1 MEQTWKTQ
9 RPLLMLFLS
18 LTASAKTASPVHGT
32 TVFSPSPR
40 TLPRIFRPSTNRS
53 PCLASPYFSALLGRA
68 HLSETVT
75 RLCNLIP
82 IPPSPHRRPVW
93 PSSVPI
99 CSNKPTT

>member
-18 LTASAKTASPVHGT
+18 PYLQRLPSRCTEPLF
-32 TVFSPSPR
+32 FSPSPR

-75 RLCNLIP
+75 RLCNLISIPP
-82 IPPSPHRRPVW
+82 IPPIPPPPAGLALIRPHLQ
-93 PSSVPI
+93 
-99 CSNKPTT
+99 